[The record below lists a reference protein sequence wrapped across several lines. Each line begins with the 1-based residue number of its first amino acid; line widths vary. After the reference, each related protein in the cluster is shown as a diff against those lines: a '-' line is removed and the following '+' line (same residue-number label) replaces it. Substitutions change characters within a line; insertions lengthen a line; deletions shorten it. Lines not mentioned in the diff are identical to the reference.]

1 MALDYDHL
9 ITLDSLKGYPPEEQ
23 IDMLGFIVDQAG
35 ERNNE
40 PDLQKCIALAEQI
53 DVSTL
58 TDVQHALYQYFLSNA
73 WTCLRRTKVQ
83 TNNTAWDFNMSENS
97 KEIFHLRKAISLPG
111 FRRLTATHKANIYT
125 NLANALS
132 FLGRFVESQEY
143 WNKALHIQPTHAMAL
158 ANKFRGQFFYAQ
170 HLFDIPHKN
179 IFFVS
184 AYFGI
189 KHVVE
194 NPAGLTDEAREQI
207 SAFFANFESRIN
219 KSVKHPHTDL
229 NNFDLGANEELKKY
243 RLWSLDHQL
252 YINPLNDLGPY
263 PKSSHDCLT
272 MPAHVVPRRTVP
284 GYITLYNQ
292 MKQEYGTARF
302 LYYEYTQATQPHFSD
317 KDIVLIDTGEN
328 ALYSIHLEK
337 AKIAFRMAYSVL
349 DKIAFFL
356 NDYLKLDIAETTINF
371 KKIWY
376 GTKKNQGV
384 RPEFI
389 QSKNLPLRALFWLSK
404 DIFSNWEMV
413 EVVIEPEARKIADIR
428 NHIEHRSLKVIAN
441 GVTPNPNYD
450 PETDLSFSIS
460 KAEFEQKVLKLLK
473 LVRAA
478 MIYLPLMVA
487 IEEEKSK
494 EAYEGKSLP
503 IDVQQ
508 IPFDQKH

>member
-1 MALDYDHL
+1 
-9 ITLDSLKGYPPEEQ
+9 
-23 IDMLGFIVDQAG
+23 
-35 ERNNE
+35 
-40 PDLQKCIALAEQI
+40 
-53 DVSTL
+53 
-58 TDVQHALYQYFLSNA
+58 
-73 WTCLRRTKVQ
+73 
-83 TNNTAWDFNMSENS
+83 
-97 KEIFHLRKAISLPG
+97 
-111 FRRLTATHKANIYT
+111 
-125 NLANALS
+125 
-132 FLGRFVESQEY
+132 
-143 WNKALHIQPTHAMAL
+143 
-158 ANKFRGQFFYAQ
+158 
-170 HLFDIPHKN
+170 
-179 IFFVS
+179 
-184 AYFGI
+184 
-189 KHVVE
+189 
-194 NPAGLTDEAREQI
+194 
-207 SAFFANFESRIN
+207 
-219 KSVKHPHTDL
+219 
-229 NNFDLGANEELKKY
+229 
-243 RLWSLDHQL
+243 
-252 YINPLNDLGPY
+252 
-263 PKSSHDCLT
+263 
-272 MPAHVVPRRTVP
+272 
-284 GYITLYNQ
+284 

-337 AKIAFRMAYSVL
+337 AKIAFRMAYSLL
-349 DKIAFFL
+349 DKIAFFI
-356 NDYLKLDIAETTINF
+356 NDYLKLNIAETTINF